1 MTETVNSAVKHSLG
15 FAVRARS
22 WFREFREI
30 ALMCMVYSIT
40 RFVKQ

>member
-1 MTETVNSAVKHSLG
+1 MTEAVNSAVKCSLG

-30 ALMCMVYSIT
+30 TLMYVVHNIKWV
-40 RFVKQ
+40 VKQ